1 MSEDMRAAMDRGAS
15 QIIALL
21 GDALEKGRQEGSI
34 AFDGEAM
41 TLSQVLY
48 SLWLGPTCRP
58 KLRVAQRRWK
68 APLPT
73 PNRLL
78 QRLRYNR
85 RFYFISY

>member
-1 MSEDMRAAMDRGAS
+1 MDKGAS

-21 GDALEKGRQEGSI
+21 GDALEKGRQEGSL
-34 AFDGEAM
+34 AFDGEAL

-48 SLWLGPTCRP
+48 SLWLGANLQA

-78 QRLRYNR
+78 LRLRFNR

>member
-1 MSEDMRAAMDRGAS
+1 
-15 QIIALL
+15 
-21 GDALEKGRQEGSI
+21 
-34 AFDGEAM
+34 M

-48 SLWLGPTCRP
+48 SLWLGANLQAKITRS
-58 KLRVAQRRWK
+58 ARRWK

-78 QRLRYNR
+78 RRLRYNR

>member
-1 MSEDMRAAMDRGAS
+1 MRAAMDRGAS

-21 GDALEKGRQEGSI
+21 GDALEKGRQEGSL

-48 SLWLGPTCRP
+48 SLWLGANLQAV

-78 QRLRYNR
+78 RRLRYNR